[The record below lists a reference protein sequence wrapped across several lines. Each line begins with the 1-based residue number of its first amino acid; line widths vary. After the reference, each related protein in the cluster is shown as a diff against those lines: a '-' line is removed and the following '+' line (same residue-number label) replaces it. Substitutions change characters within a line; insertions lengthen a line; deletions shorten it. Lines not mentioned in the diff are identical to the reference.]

1 MELLVPRS
9 PVVFPTVAETAY
21 SNMLEP
27 LADSLHTLQR
37 GDAFASKVSREL
49 RAGGM
54 EAE

>member
-9 PVVFPTVAETAY
+9 PVVFSTVAETAY
-21 SNMLEP
+21 SNMPEP
-27 LADSLHTLQR
+27 LADSLHTFQR